1 MHPPPLRYRKTLI
14 AALIPVLSH
23 GVSAAETPERDETT
37 VLDVVH
43 VVAEAGPAS
52 NTHFTSP
59 STRITEAEAE
69 GINVTTVEDFV
80 KYEPSMVVRRR
91 FIGDTNGVVAIRGTN
106 MFQTG
111 RTLVYADGMPLH
123 YLLETRWSGAPRWGL
138 VAADETTAAEVV
150 YGPFS
155 AEYSGNAMGG
165 VVNLE
170 TRYPTEREFHFEA
183 GVFSQDF
190 DHMGTDDTYTGHREF
205 VSYGDKFDKVS
216 LYVFH
221 KHLENESQPQ
231 SFRSDEAATPTGGE
245 TVVTGAFKADN
256 SVGEPSVFYG
266 DSGSDEVTTDLTK
279 FKLGYDLGS
288 WFAHLTLGYEQVDKE
303 SDPNTYL
310 VDAGGNRVWSGDAV
324 FNGDAF
330 GIGGWSGN
338 PFAVS
343 EQERESLLV
352 SVGLEGPIGNGWIL
366 EATVSD
372 FDIIKDE
379 TRASDRHP
387 DDPAHSLNGSVD
399 EYDDTGWQTLDLK
412 VRTDRFL
419 NRSDMNMVA
428 GYHYD
433 HYTLQINEYD
443 SDDYVVGE
451 KTELDA
457 SSGGETRTNAL
468 FAQWGWDLAPQWDVS
483 LGGRYEKW
491 ETNDGFLH
499 DFGWGGEALDFDD
512 RKETGFSPKFSLGFH
527 PQSPWQFRYSLA
539 KAYRFPIV
547 EELFKNQSST
557 HGTSIADADLEP
569 EVGLHHNLMAERD
582 IRGGFL
588 RASLFHEV
596 VEDVIWGQTDVTAV
610 PSVSTFLPVTQVTTS
625 GVELVLQQERIMD
638 SNVDVRFNATYTA
651 SEITKNDPDP
661 SVEGNVF
668 PRMPKWRANLLA
680 TYHLNAQWDTS
691 VGLRY
696 ASDSHGN
703 LDNED
708 ETDQVYGA
716 QDNYLFVDLKANYRI
731 TPNAKVSIGVDN
743 VTDEVAF
750 VAHPWPQ
757 RTYFLEASLNY

>member
-1 MHPPPLRYRKTLI
+1 MHNHKHLPLCTAVLAALAAPYAAAQESTTQLDELEVVGESKPPLSADL
-14 AALIPVLSH
+14 
-23 GVSAAETPERDETT
+23 VSPT
-37 VLDVVH
+37 
-43 VVAEAGPAS
+43 
-52 NTHFTSP
+52 
-59 STRITEAEAE
+59 TRITDVEVES
-69 GINVTTVEDFV
+69 INATTVEDFV

-91 FIGDTNGVVAIRGTN
+91 YVGDTNGVVAIRGTN

-123 YLLETRWSGAPRWGL
+123 YLLETRWNGAPRWGL
-138 VAADETTAAEVV
+138 VAADETQAAEVI

-170 TRYPTEREFHFEA
+170 TRFPTERQFHLEA
-183 GVFSQDF
+183 GIFSQSYE
-190 DHMGTDDTYTGHREF
+190 HLGADDTYTGHREF
-205 VSYGDKFDKVS
+205 VSYGDKFDKAS
-216 LYVFH
+216 LYIFH

-231 SFRSDEAATPTGGE
+231 KFLSDQAAIPTGGE
-245 TVVTGAFKADN
+245 TVVRGAFKEDN
-256 SVGEPSVFYG
+256 SVGEPSVYYG

-279 FKLGYDLGS
+279 FKLGYDVGS
-288 WFAHLTLGYEQVDKE
+288 WFTHLTLGYEQVDKE

-310 VDAGGNRVWSGDAV
+310 VDAGGSSVWSGDAV

-352 SVGLEGPIGNGWIL
+352 GVGLEGPIGGGWTM
-366 EATVSD
+366 EANVSD

-379 TRASDRHP
+379 TRTSDRNP
-387 DDPAHSLNGSVD
+387 DDPAYTRDGSVD
-399 EYDDTGWQTLDLK
+399 EYDDTGWTTLDLK

-419 NRSDMNMVA
+419 DRSDMNMVA

-433 HYTLQINEYD
+433 HYTLEINEYD
-443 SDDYVVGE
+443 SDDYVSGE

-468 FAQWGWDLAPQWDVS
+468 FAQWGWDFAPRWDVA
-483 LGGRYEKW
+483 LGGRYEEW
-491 ETNDGFLH
+491 ESIDGFSH
-499 DFGWGGEALDFDD
+499 DFGWGGEVLDFDD

-569 EVGLHHNLMAERD
+569 EVGIHHNLSAERQ

-596 VEDVIWGQTDVTAV
+596 VEDVIWSQTDVTAT
-610 PSVSTFLPVTQVTTS
+610 PEVSTFLPVTEVTTS
-625 GVELVLQQERIMD
+625 GVEFVLQQNRVMN
-638 SNVDVRFNATYTA
+638 SNVDVRFNTTYTD
-651 SEITKNDPDP
+651 SEITENDPDP

-680 TYHLNAQWDTS
+680 TYHVNAKWDTS
-691 VGLRY
+691 AGLRY
-696 ASDSHGN
+696 ASDSYGN

-708 ETDQVYGA
+708 NTDEVYGA
-716 QDNYLFVDLKANYRI
+716 QDSYLFVDLKANYQI
-731 TPNAKVSIGVDN
+731 TPNAKVAIGVDN

-757 RTYFLEASLNY
+757 RTFYLQGSVDF